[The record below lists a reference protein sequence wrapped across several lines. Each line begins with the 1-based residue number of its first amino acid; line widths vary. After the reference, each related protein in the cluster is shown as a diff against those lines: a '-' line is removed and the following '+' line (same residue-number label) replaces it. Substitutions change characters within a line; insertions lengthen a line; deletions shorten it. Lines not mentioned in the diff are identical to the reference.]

1 MKKATFKTAN
11 AILIV
16 ALSLSTLFY
25 SCSKDN
31 SNSSSTPTA
40 PSASGLAAGKCKITC
55 NYSGAVSGSYTSM
68 EITSAA
74 VKTSSYGTLSAAG
87 MNGTTPLNCT
97 ITQPLSQTGK
107 VSYKT
112 LGSGLVNTITF
123 SVGGKGWIAVPG
135 DDFTIEIAKNDG
147 SVLEATFSGTL
158 TNDTDKT
165 TITITNGTIAGKY

>member
-1 MKKATFKTAN
+1 MKKTTIRLTN
-11 AILIV
+11 AILII
-16 ALSLSTLFY
+16 AITLTSLFY

-31 SNSSSTPTA
+31 SSSSTPTA
-40 PSASGLAAGKCKITC
+40 PSASGLAAGKCQISC
-55 NYSGAVSGSYTSM
+55 SYSGAVSGSYTSM

-74 VKTSSYGTLSAAG
+74 AKTSTHGTLSAAG
-87 MNGTTPLNCT
+87 VNGMTPLNCT
-97 ITQPLSQTGK
+97 MTQPFSQTGK

-147 SVLEATFSGTL
+147 AVLEATFSGTL
-158 TNDTDKT
+158 KNDADKT
-165 TITITNGTIAGKY
+165 TITLTNGKIVGKY